1 MASAFEVC
9 RREILRYIEKF
20 GHGRYSDLLRD
31 LPFDDG
37 LIKLPLDKM
46 NESGSDWLY
55 VFYTYP
61 YLTSIMLD
69 DEMVSWS
76 TDSIV
81 GAIKRLA

>member
-37 LIKLPLDKM
+37 LIKLTLDKM
-46 NESGSDWLY
+46 NESGELEVEPVHWDKTRC
-55 VFYTYP
+55 V
-61 YLTSIMLD
+61 
-69 DEMVSWS
+69 
-76 TDSIV
+76 
-81 GAIKRLA
+81 

>member
-1 MASAFEVC
+1 LRLSRCIGIKRGVFEKVLKNHNYQEIALL
-9 RREILRYIEKF
+9 EILYF
-20 GHGRYSDLLRD
+20 FLHVTLHV
-31 LPFDDG
+31 
-37 LIKLPLDKM
+37 
-46 NESGSDWLY
+46 SGSDWLY